1 MKKLESSLRNMTL
14 SLGSV
19 TLIAALLLS
28 WVNGI
33 TKEPIKQAEL
43 ATQSK
48 ALAAVLPE
56 HDNQPL
62 EEKFCITINEGTAD
76 SVLVTIYPAKMNGKL
91 VGAAVESTADGYAD
105 KVTVIYGFEQD
116 GTVRNYAVMKQM
128 ETPGLGAK
136 MQDWFRNPTGKRSV
150 IGRNPGSE
158 DLTVTKDGGT
168 VDAITAATI
177 SSRTFLKTL
186 NDAFTA
192 YQNIQAEEKGG
203 QQ

>member
-62 EEKFCITINEGTAD
+62 EEKFCVTINKGTAD

>member
-56 HDNQPL
+56 LDNQPL
-62 EEKFCITINEGTAD
+62 EEKFCVTINEGTAD

>member
-1 MKKLESSLRNMTL
+1 
-14 SLGSV
+14 
-19 TLIAALLLS
+19 
-28 WVNGI
+28 
-33 TKEPIKQAEL
+33 
-43 ATQSK
+43 
-48 ALAAVLPE
+48 
-56 HDNQPL
+56 
-62 EEKFCITINEGTAD
+62 
-76 SVLVTIYPAKMNGKL
+76 
-91 VGAAVESTADGYAD
+91 
-105 KVTVIYGFEQD
+105 
-116 GTVRNYAVMKQM
+116 MKQM

>member
-62 EEKFCITINEGTAD
+62 EEKFCVTINEGTAD

-136 MQDWFRNPTGKRSV
+136 MQDWFRDSTGKRNV

-158 DLTVTKDGGT
+158 NMTVTKDGGT

-177 SSRTFLKTL
+177 SSRAFLKTL

>member
-33 TKEPIKQAEL
+33 TKEPIQQAES

-62 EEKFCITINEGTAD
+62 EEKFSVTINKGKAD

-105 KVTVIYGFEQD
+105 RVTVIYGFERD

-136 MQDWFRNPTGKRSV
+136 MQDWFRDPTGERSV

-158 DLTVTKDGGT
+158 NMTVTKDGGT

-177 SSRTFLKTL
+177 SSRAFLKTL

>member
-33 TKEPIKQAEL
+33 TKEPIQQAES
-43 ATQSK
+43 ATQNK

-62 EEKFCITINEGTAD
+62 EEKFCVTINEGTAD

>member
-62 EEKFCITINEGTAD
+62 EEKFCVTINEGTAD

-150 IGRNPGSE
+150 IERNPGSE

>member
-62 EEKFCITINEGTAD
+62 EEKFCVTINEGTAD

>member
-62 EEKFCITINEGTAD
+62 EEKFCVTINEGTAD

-192 YQNIQAEEKGG
+192 YQNIQAEEKEG

>member
-33 TKEPIKQAEL
+33 TKEPIQQAEL

-62 EEKFCITINEGTAD
+62 EEKFSVTINEGTAD

-136 MQDWFRNPTGKRSV
+136 MQDWFRDPTGKRSV

-158 DLTVTKDGGT
+158 DLNVTKDGGT

>member
-1 MKKLESSLRNMTL
+1 MKKLKSSLKNMIL
-14 SLGSV
+14 SLCGV

-33 TKEPIKQAEL
+33 TKEPIQQAES

-48 ALAAVLPE
+48 ALAAVLPD

-62 EEKFCITINEGTAD
+62 EEKFSVMLNEGTAD
-76 SVLVTIYPAKMNGKL
+76 SVKVTIYPARLNGKL

-136 MQDWFRNPTGKRSV
+136 MKDWFRDPTGKRSI
-150 IGRNPGSE
+150 IGRNPGAE
-158 DLTVTKDGGT
+158 NMTVTKDGGT

-177 SSRTFLKTL
+177 SSRAFLKTL
-186 NDAFTA
+186 NDAFAA
-192 YQNIQAEEKGG
+192 YRNIKEKEKEG

>member
-33 TKEPIKQAEL
+33 TKEPIQQAES

-62 EEKFCITINEGTAD
+62 EEKFSVTINEGTAD

-136 MQDWFRNPTGKRSV
+136 CRTGSATRPANGTSSDV
-150 IGRNPGSE
+150 IR
-158 DLTVTKDGGT
+158 
-168 VDAITAATI
+168 A
-177 SSRTFLKTL
+177 RKT
-186 NDAFTA
+186 
-192 YQNIQAEEKGG
+192 
-203 QQ
+203 